1 MKKIDFYVSKS
12 RNFLI
17 FAPNSTQMNTLLT
30 VTWNVDPT
38 IFTVLSRE
46 IRWYGLLW
54 VIGLIVAVYIVQRI
68 YKSEKLPE
76 KWFDSLF
83 VYMMLG
89 IILGARLGH
98 CLFYE
103 PEYYLANPVEMLK
116 IWEGGLASHGGVI
129 GIIIAVWLYSKRVT
143 KKSMLWTFDRVMVPT
158 GFTAAMIRFGNLMN
172 HEIYGGPTDLP
183 WGFRFIDNVGLWM
196 RGAEPVYTEP
206 SHPTQ
211 IYEALIY
218 LLVFGITMYMY
229 WKTNAKNRQ
238 GLILGVGIALI
249 FIARFFIEFVKNV
262 QVDSE
267 IAMREN
273 TGLILGQW
281 LSIPFIIW
289 GLWLIWRSMKRK
301 AELPVQKEK
310 INADYSQNVK
320 PKK

>member
-1 MKKIDFYVSKS
+1 MK
-12 RNFLI
+12 
-17 FAPNSTQMNTLLT
+17 TLLS
-30 VTWNVDPT
+30 VTWQVDPT
-38 IFTVLSRE
+38 IFTLFGRE

-68 YKSEKLPE
+68 FKNEKLPE

-83 VYMMLG
+83 GYMMLG

-103 PEYYLANPVEMLK
+103 PQYYLANPLEIVK

-129 GIIIAVWLYSKRVT
+129 GIIIAVWLYSRRVT
-143 KKSMLWTFDRVMVPT
+143 RKSMLWTFDRVMVPT

-172 HEIYGGPTDLP
+172 HEIYGGPTNLP

-196 RGAEPVYTEP
+196 RGAEPIYTEP

-211 IYEALIY
+211 IYEALFY
-218 LLVFGITMYMY
+218 LVVFAITMHMY
-229 WKTNAKNRQ
+229 WKTNARERQ

-267 IAMREN
+267 EAMREN

-281 LSIPFIIW
+281 LSIPFIVW
-289 GLWLIWRSMKRK
+289 GIWLIWQALRRK
-301 AELPVQKEK
+301 PEPVTQKK
-310 INADYSQNVK
+310 SLDYNQNVK